1 MLRRAVRSYLLFF
14 TPVHAGA
21 TVPHAE
27 RLLVCCPE
35 WPAKPDDPA
44 LTVIALTADHVASNP
59 RVTLGVEGLAN
70 TPGRRGANVLLT
82 RLRAQVIA
90 GQLQS
95 DGLLM
100 HGFRAS
106 DNAQFA
112 TPRCQRENRRPQINF
127 SGP

>member
-1 MLRRAVRSYLLFF
+1 MLRRDVRLYLLFF
-14 TPVHAGA
+14 TPVHADA
-21 TVPHAE
+21 TVLHAE
-27 RLLVCCPE
+27 GLVVCCPE
-35 WPAKPDDPA
+35 WPEKPDDPA
-44 LTVIALTADHVASNP
+44 LTVIAITADCVASNP
-59 RVTLGVEGLAN
+59 RVALGVEGLAN
-70 TPGRRGANVLLT
+70 PSGRRGANVLLT

-100 HGFRAS
+100 RGFRAS

-112 TPRCQRENRRPQINF
+112 TPRCQRGNRRPQIIF